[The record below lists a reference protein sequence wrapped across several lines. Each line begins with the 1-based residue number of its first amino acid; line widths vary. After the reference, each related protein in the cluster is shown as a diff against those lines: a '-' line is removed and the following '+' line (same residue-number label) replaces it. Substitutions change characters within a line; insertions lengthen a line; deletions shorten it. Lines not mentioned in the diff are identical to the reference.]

1 MGKTFSK
8 LISTPQG
15 PQWRLKLYLSFQVE
29 FQFTL
34 LTDTLYT
41 PLPSFLLSDVKHKD
55 NPTVLAVEV
64 KDMKHGASHF
74 WSLGKL
80 RWGLGQNTIK
90 IVFLTNATNNTTYTV
105 VSWTSSWTQILWEVD
120 SLSNR
125 NHVSLSGK
133 SVFSSFVS
141 LSLKKGFL
149 LVECILVLWQ
159 TQIFFPILQRFVR
172 GLL

>member
-15 PQWRLKLYLSFQVE
+15 AQWRPKLYLSFQVE

-90 IVFLTNATNNTTYTV
+90 IVFLTNVTNNTTYTV
-105 VSWTSSWTQILWEVD
+105 VSWTSPGHKFSGKLTPFLTGIMLAFQENLFFRLSVTREFIRL
-120 SLSNR
+120 SLS
-125 NHVSLSGK
+125 
-133 SVFSSFVS
+133 
-141 LSLKKGFL
+141 
-149 LVECILVLWQ
+149 
-159 TQIFFPILQRFVR
+159 
-172 GLL
+172 